1 MLSAEISRIGSATLI
16 RRGQLLVE
24 FMLPFPRSMKHAQ
37 NFNVIVLH
45 AVWDNVRQSTH
56 DKLTRSL
63 DPSGPPDVVMFSE
76 RINAFSDQTGNSIR
90 SLRFIRRYE
99 FSDFNEKRASN

>member
-1 MLSAEISRIGSATLI
+1 LSLTLSAEISRIGSATLI

-24 FMLPFPRSMKHAQ
+24 FMWPFSRSMKHAQ

-63 DPSGPPDVVMFSE
+63 DPSGPPDVGMFSE
-76 RINAFSDQTGNSIR
+76 RINAFFDQTGNSIR
-90 SLRFIRRYE
+90 SLRFVRRYE
-99 FSDFNEKRASN
+99 FSDFNEI